1 MSRLCETGG
10 LNYVYSLLLCAHF
23 CFVFMTDINYFVSM
37 CGYYILLSCC
47 FSFSLLPHLFM
58 TLLRNTWKKS

>member
-1 MSRLCETGG
+1 
-10 LNYVYSLLLCAHF
+10 
-23 CFVFMTDINYFVSM
+23 MTDINYFVSM

-47 FSFSLLPHLFM
+47 FSFSLLPYLFM